1 MLYIIYKQWDE
12 ANGFIDL
19 MSTKMLSKLINESLF
34 NILFQI
40 NLTSFNICID
50 FYYWPSKPKFVKNKT
65 QLNDEFDYAT

>member
-12 ANGFIDL
+12 TNGFIDL

-40 NLTSFNICID
+40 NLTSFNICFD
-50 FYYWPSKPKFVKNKT
+50 FYYWPSNPKFVKNKT